1 MAFAPQTMGSSTG
14 DAVTDDIQRGFRK
27 GHTRGLG
34 EAVLRQLGR
43 VASPDGTVAFQYD
56 NGRTDRL
63 IWKLVRGLF
72 FIHLQRLL
80 PQKPPPSIELINGPN
95 EVERLNTHGWFQVV
109 RDTKPLGRYGKVFDY
124 KWLCVAA
131 DGMRGHAFALLIWDH
146 IVVLSMF
153 HDPSCPCGKCR
164 EEQA

>member
-1 MAFAPQTMGSSTG
+1 MIFSEVSEKGIPEDLEKPFCDNWAGWLCQT
-14 DAVTDDIQRGFRK
+14 A
-27 GHTRGLG
+27 
-34 EAVLRQLGR
+34 QLPFNTTAGC
-43 VASPDGTVAFQYD
+43 A
-56 NGRTDRL
+56 NRL

-80 PQKPPPSIELINGPN
+80 PQNPPPSIELINGPN
-95 EVERLNTHGWFQVV
+95 EVERLNTHGWFQTV
-109 RDTKPLGRYGKVFDY
+109 RDTEPLGRYGKVFDY

-131 DGMRGHAFALLIWDH
+131 DGLRGHAFALLIWDH